1 MKKLLIL
8 GGDSALIP
16 IIKAAKA
23 KGIYVITCDYLP
35 NNIAH
40 SYSDAYINHSTTDKE
55 EILADAQKL
64 GIDGIL
70 TFTDSGVYSAAY
82 VAEKM
87 GLPSPGPLPAI
98 EILQNKDKFR
108 EFLLKEGLNVPRF
121 YEFFD
126 KDKFLSS
133 ASLYSF
139 PVIVKPIDS
148 AGSKGV
154 TKVCENGQLSEAFDR
169 AVGFSSRK
177 GVIVEEFIE
186 PDGPQLHGDCYV
198 ENGHLSFIYLGD
210 HHFDSAINN
219 LVPISTTWPS
229 IHPKEHIE
237 SVTKQISKVIE
248 SVGFV
253 QGGINI
259 EARISKKDGKA
270 YLIDVGARNG
280 GNFTP
285 IVIHYAS
292 GFDFVDSALNYAL
305 GLPQNNYHISDNG
318 YYAYMVIHAK
328 NDGCLESITISDE
341 LSSHIVE
348 RYDYYKYGD
357 KVRSFRGANAAIG
370 ILIVKFSS
378 TEEMWSFVENMDLH
392 IEVVTKM

>member
-87 GLPSPGPLPAI
+87 GFPSPGPLPAI

-108 EFLLKEGLNVPRF
+108 EFLLKERLNVPKF
-121 YEFFD
+121 KEFFD
-126 KDKFLSS
+126 KNSYEKEVSS
-133 ASLYSF
+133 FEL
-139 PVIVKPIDS
+139 PIIVKPIDS

-154 TKVCENGQLSEAFDR
+154 TKVERAEEADSAYDN
-169 AVGFSSRK
+169 AVKFSNRN

-186 PDGPQLHGDCYV
+186 PDGPQIHGDCYAK
-198 ENGHLSFIYLGD
+198 NGKLSFICLGD
-210 HHFDSAINN
+210 HHFDSSINN

-229 IHPKEHIE
+229 IHSKEHIE
-237 SVTKQISKVIE
+237 AVTNQISKVIE
-248 SVGFV
+248 RVGFI

-292 GFDFVDSALNYAL
+292 GFDLVDSAINYSLN
-305 GLPQNNYHISDNG
+305 LPSQTYPLSNNG
-318 YYAYMVIHAK
+318 FYAYMVIHAK
-328 NDGCLESITISDE
+328 NDGVLENITISDE

-357 KVRSFRGANAAIG
+357 KVRSFRGANAAVG

-378 TEEMWSFVENMDLH
+378 KEEMWDFVENMDLH
-392 IEVVTKM
+392 IVVVTE

>member
-16 IIKAAKA
+16 VIKAAKA

-35 NNIAH
+35 NNVAH
-40 SYSDAYINHSTTDKE
+40 TYSDAYINHSTTDKE
-55 EILADAQKL
+55 DILADAQRL

-87 GLPSPGPLPAI
+87 GLPSPGPLESI

-108 EFLLKEGLNVPRF
+108 AFLRSEGLNAP
-121 YEFFD
+121 
-126 KDKFLSS
+126 KFKEYLTKESYLRGRE
-133 ASLYSF
+133 SLTF

-154 TKVCENGQLSEAFDR
+154 TIIRSIDDYESAYDT
-169 AVGFSSRK
+169 AVQFSNRG
-177 GVIVEEFIE
+177 GVIVEDYIE
-186 PDGPQLHGDCYV
+186 PVGAQIHGDCYV
-198 ENGHLSFIYLGD
+198 KNGELEFIYLGD
-210 HHFDSAINN
+210 HHFDNTINN

-229 IHPKEHIE
+229 IHSVVHIDAVKE
-237 SVTKQISKVIE
+237 QISEVVKRC
-248 SVGFV
+248 GFK
-253 QGGINI
+253 QGSINI

-285 IVIHYAS
+285 IVIQYAS
-292 GFDFVDSALNYAL
+292 GFDFVDSSINYAL
-305 GLPQNNYHISDNG
+305 GLPQSQYKVENKG
-318 YYAYMVIHAK
+318 FFAYMVIHAK
-328 NDGCLESITISDE
+328 QDGIFEHVEISES
-341 LSSHIVE
+341 LKPHIIEQYV
-348 RYDYYKYGD
+348 YYKKGE
-357 KVRSFRGANAAIG
+357 KVRTFKGANAALG
-370 ILIVKFSS
+370 ILIVQFSS
-378 TEEMWSFVENMDLH
+378 NEEMWGFVDNMDSH
-392 IEVVTKM
+392 IVVKVK

>member
-8 GGDSALIP
+8 GGDTALIP

-87 GLPSPGPLPAI
+87 GIPSPGPLPAI
-98 EILQNKDKFR
+98 EIFQNKDKFR
-108 EFLLKEGLNVPRF
+108 RFLLKEGLNVPKF
-121 YEFFD
+121 EEFFD
-126 KDKFLSS
+126 KDSYEKEVSS
-133 ASLYSF
+133 FEF
-139 PVIVKPIDS
+139 PIIVKPIDS

-154 TKVCENGQLSEAFDR
+154 TKVER
-169 AVGFSSRK
+169 AEELDKAYDNAVKFSNRN

-186 PDGPQLHGDCYV
+186 PDGPQIHGDCYAS
-198 ENGHLSFIYLGD
+198 NGKLTFICLGD
-210 HHFDSAINN
+210 HHFDSSINN

-237 SVTKQISKVIE
+237 AVTNQISKVIE
-248 SVGFV
+248 RVGFV

-259 EARISKKDGKA
+259 EARINKKDGKA

-285 IVIHYAS
+285 IVIHYVS
-292 GFDFVDSALNYAL
+292 GFDFVDSAINYAL
-305 GLPQNNYHISDNG
+305 SLPQNNYHISDKG
-318 YYAYMVIHAK
+318 CYAYMVIHAK
-328 NDGCLESITISDE
+328 NDGFLESITISDE
-341 LSSHIVE
+341 LSTHIVE

-357 KVRSFRGANAAIG
+357 KVCSFRGANAAIG

-378 TEEMWSFVENMDLH
+378 KEEMWEFVDNMDSH
-392 IEVVTKM
+392 IEVLTK

>member
-23 KGIYVITCDYLP
+23 KGVYVITCDYLP

-87 GLPSPGPLPAI
+87 GLPSPGPLPSI

-108 EFLLKEGLNVPRF
+108 EFLLKEGLNVPKF
-121 YEFFD
+121 KEFFD
-126 KDKFLSS
+126 KDSYEKEVSS
-133 ASLYSF
+133 FEF
-139 PVIVKPIDS
+139 PIIVKPIDS

-154 TKVCENGQLSEAFDR
+154 TKVER
-169 AVGFSSRK
+169 AEEIDSAYDNAVKFSNRN

-186 PDGPQLHGDCYV
+186 PDGPQIHGDCYAK
-198 ENGHLSFIYLGD
+198 NGKLSFICLGD
-210 HHFDSAINN
+210 HHFDSSINN

-237 SVTKQISKVIE
+237 AVTNQISKVIE
-248 SVGFV
+248 RVGFI

-292 GFDFVDSALNYAL
+292 GFDFVDSAINYSLNLTSQTYPL
-305 GLPQNNYHISDNG
+305 SNNG
-318 YYAYMVIHAK
+318 FYAYMVIHAK
-328 NDGCLESITISDE
+328 NDGCLENITISDV

-378 TEEMWSFVENMDLH
+378 KEEMWEFVENMDLH
-392 IEVVTKM
+392 IVVKVN

>member
-23 KGIYVITCDYLP
+23 KGVYVITCDYLP

-87 GLPSPGPLPAI
+87 GLPSPGPLPSI

-108 EFLLKEGLNVPRF
+108 EFLLKEGLNVPKF
-121 YEFFD
+121 KEFFD
-126 KDKFLSS
+126 KDSYEKEVSS
-133 ASLYSF
+133 FEF
-139 PVIVKPIDS
+139 PIIVKPIDS

-154 TKVCENGQLSEAFDR
+154 TKVER
-169 AVGFSSRK
+169 AEEIDIAYDNAVKFSNRN

-186 PDGPQLHGDCYV
+186 PDGPQIHGDCYAK
-198 ENGHLSFIYLGD
+198 NGKLSFICLGD
-210 HHFDSAINN
+210 HHFDSSINN

-237 SVTKQISKVIE
+237 AVTNQISKVIE
-248 SVGFV
+248 RVGFI

-292 GFDFVDSALNYAL
+292 GFDFVDSAINYSLNLTSQTYPL
-305 GLPQNNYHISDNG
+305 SNNG
-318 YYAYMVIHAK
+318 FYAYMVIHAK
-328 NDGCLESITISDE
+328 NDGCLENITISDV

-378 TEEMWSFVENMDLH
+378 KEEMWEFVENMDLH
-392 IEVVTKM
+392 IVVKVN

>member
-55 EILADAQKL
+55 DILEDARKI

-87 GLPSPGPLPAI
+87 GLPSPGPLSSI

-108 EFLLKEGLNVPRF
+108 EFLLKEGLNVPKF
-121 YEFFD
+121 KEFFD
-126 KDKFLSS
+126 KDSYEKGVRD
-133 ASLYSF
+133 F
-139 PVIVKPIDS
+139 PFPLIVKPIDS

-154 TKVCENGQLSEAFDR
+154 TKVCNENEIIEAYDR
-169 AVGFSSRK
+169 AVGFSNRG

-186 PDGPQLHGDCYV
+186 PDGPQLHGDCYAKD
-198 ENGHLSFIYLGD
+198 GQLSFICMGD
-210 HHFDSAINN
+210 HHFDSTINN

-229 IHPKEHIE
+229 SHPVEQIE
-237 SVTKQISKVIE
+237 AVKDQISSVIKRT
-248 SVGFV
+248 GFI

-259 EARISKKDGKA
+259 EARISKRDGKC

-285 IVIHYAS
+285 IVINYAT

-305 GLPQNNYHISDNG
+305 NLPQQDYSVSNKGN
-318 YYAYMVIHAK
+318 YAYMVIHAK
-328 NDGCLESITISDE
+328 TDGVLENIFVSDE
-341 LSSHIVE
+341 LSNHVVE
-348 RYDYYKYGD
+348 RYDYYKFGE
-357 KVRSFRGANAAIG
+357 KVRSFRGANAAVG
-370 ILIVKFSS
+370 ILIVNFNSHN
-378 TEEMWSFVENMDLH
+378 EMCDFVDNMDSH
-392 IEVVTKM
+392 IKVTVK

>member
-16 IIKAAKA
+16 VIKAAKV

-40 SYSDAYINHSTTDKE
+40 TYSDAYINHSTTDKE
-55 EILADAQKL
+55 DILIDAQRL

-87 GLPSPGPLPAI
+87 GLPSPGPLESI

-108 EFLLKEGLNVPRF
+108 AFLRSEGLNAP
-121 YEFFD
+121 
-126 KDKFLSS
+126 KFKEYLTKESYIRERE
-133 ASLYSF
+133 SLTL

-154 TKVCENGQLSEAFDR
+154 TIIRSIDDYEAAYET
-169 AVGFSSRK
+169 AVQFSNRG
-177 GVIVEEFIE
+177 GVIVEDYIE
-186 PDGPQLHGDCYV
+186 PIGAQIHGDCYV
-198 ENGHLSFIYLGD
+198 KNGELEFIYLGD
-210 HHFDSAINN
+210 HHFDNTINN

-229 IHPKEHIE
+229 AHSEDRINAVKE
-237 SVTKQISKVIE
+237 QISEVIKMC
-248 SVGFV
+248 GFK
-253 QGGINI
+253 QGSINI
-259 EARISKKDGKA
+259 EARINKKDGKA

-285 IVIHYAS
+285 IVIQYAS
-292 GFDFVDSALNYAL
+292 GFDFVDSSINYAL
-305 GLPQNNYHISDNG
+305 GLPQAQYKVENKG
-318 YYAYMVIHAK
+318 FFAYMVIHAK
-328 NDGCLESITISDE
+328 KDGLFEHVEISDC
-341 LSSHIVE
+341 LKPHIIE
-348 RYDYYKYGD
+348 QYMYYKKGE
-357 KVRSFRGANAAIG
+357 KVRTFKGANAALG
-370 ILIVKFSS
+370 ILIVQFSS
-378 TEEMWSFVENMDLH
+378 NEEMWNFVDNMDSH
-392 IEVVTKM
+392 IVVEVK

>member
-1 MKKLLIL
+1 MKRLLIL

-35 NNIAH
+35 NNVAH
-40 SYSDAYINHSTTDKE
+40 HYSDEYINHSTTDKE
-55 EILADAQKL
+55 EILEDSQKL

-87 GLPSPGPLPAI
+87 GIPSPGPLSSI

-108 EFLLKEGLNVPRF
+108 GFLLKEGLNVPKF
-121 YEFFD
+121 KEFFS
-126 KDKFLSS
+126 KDSYVEGVREFTLP
-133 ASLYSF
+133 L
-139 PVIVKPIDS
+139 IVKPIDS

-154 TKVCENGQLSEAFDR
+154 TKVCKENEIYDAYEK
-169 AVGFSSRK
+169 AVGFSNRG

-186 PDGPQLHGDCYV
+186 PDGPQLHGDCYAK
-198 ENGHLSFIYLGD
+198 NGELSFICMGD
-210 HHFDSAINN
+210 HHFDSTINN

-229 IHPKEHIE
+229 SHPAQHIE
-237 SVTKQISKVIE
+237 AVKEQITAVIKR
-248 SVGFV
+248 SGFV

-259 EARISKKDGKA
+259 EARISKRDGKC

-285 IVIHYAS
+285 IVINYAT
-292 GFDFVDSALNYAL
+292 GFDFVDSALNYSL
-305 GLPQNNYHISDNG
+305 NLPQQSYPISNKG

-328 NDGCLESITISDE
+328 TDGLLDNIFVSDA
-341 LSSHIVE
+341 LLNHVVE
-348 RYDYYKYGD
+348 RYDYYKYGE
-357 KVRSFRGANAAIG
+357 KVRSFRGANAAVG
-370 ILIVKFSS
+370 ILIVKFDSQN
-378 TEEMWSFVENMDLH
+378 EMWGFVEDMDSH
-392 IEVVTKM
+392 IKVTVK

>member
-64 GIDGIL
+64 GIDGII

-82 VAEKM
+82 VAENM
-87 GLPSPGPLPAI
+87 GLPSPGPLPSI

-108 EFLLKEGLNVPRF
+108 EFLLKEGLNVPKF
-121 YEFFD
+121 KEFFD
-126 KDKFLSS
+126 KDSYENEVSS
-133 ASLYSF
+133 LEL
-139 PVIVKPIDS
+139 PIIVKPIDS

-154 TKVCENGQLSEAFDR
+154 TKVVSVEELNDAFEN
-169 AVGFSSRK
+169 AVKFSNRN

-186 PDGPQLHGDCYV
+186 PDGPQIHGDCYAK
-198 ENGHLSFIYLGD
+198 NGKLSFICLGD
-210 HHFDSAINN
+210 HHFDSSINN

-229 IHPKEHIE
+229 IHPKEHIAA
-237 SVTKQISKVIE
+237 VTNQISKVIE
-248 SVGFV
+248 RVGFI

-292 GFDFVDSALNYAL
+292 GFDLVDSAINYSLN
-305 GLPQNNYHISDNG
+305 LPSQTYPLSNNG
-318 YYAYMVIHAK
+318 FYAYMVIHAK
-328 NDGCLESITISDE
+328 NDGVLENITISDE

-357 KVRSFRGANAAIG
+357 KVRSFRGANAAVG

-378 TEEMWSFVENMDLH
+378 KEEMWDFVENMDLH
-392 IEVVTKM
+392 IVVVTE

>member
-87 GLPSPGPLPAI
+87 GLPSPGPLPSI

-108 EFLLKEGLNVPRF
+108 EFLLKEGLNVPTF
-121 YEFFD
+121 KEFFD
-126 KDKFLSS
+126 KDSYEKEVSS
-133 ASLYSF
+133 MEM
-139 PVIVKPIDS
+139 PIIVKPIDS

-154 TKVCENGQLSEAFDR
+154 SKVERAEEADSAYDN
-169 AVGFSSRK
+169 AVKFSNRN

-186 PDGPQLHGDCYV
+186 PDGPQIHGDCYAK
-198 ENGHLSFIYLGD
+198 NGKLFFICLGD
-210 HHFDSAINN
+210 HHFDSSINN

-237 SVTKQISKVIE
+237 AVTNQISKVIE
-248 SVGFV
+248 SVGFI

-292 GFDFVDSALNYAL
+292 GFDFVDSAINYSLN
-305 GLPQNNYHISDNG
+305 LPSQTYPLSNNG
-318 YYAYMVIHAK
+318 FYAYMVIHAK
-328 NDGCLESITISDE
+328 NDGCLENITISEE

-378 TEEMWSFVENMDLH
+378 KEEMWDFVENMDSH
-392 IEVVTKM
+392 IVVVTE

>member
-23 KGIYVITCDYLP
+23 KGVYVITCDYLP

-40 SYSDAYINHSTTDKE
+40 TYSDAYINHSTTDKE
-55 EILADAQKL
+55 EILIDAQKL

-82 VAEKM
+82 VAERM
-87 GLPSPGPLPAI
+87 GLPTPGPLLAI

-108 EFLLKEGLNVPRF
+108 EFLLKSGLNVPRF
-121 YEFFD
+121 KEFFD
-126 KDKFLSS
+126 K
-133 ASLYSF
+133 YSYEKEVPSFEF
-139 PVIVKPIDS
+139 PIIVKPIDS

-154 TKVCENGQLSEAFDR
+154 TKVVCAEDLNDAYEN
-169 AVGFSSRK
+169 AVMFSNRK

-186 PDGPQLHGDCYV
+186 PDGPQIHGDCYV
-198 ENGHLSFIYLGD
+198 KNGKLSFIYLGD
-210 HHFDSAINN
+210 HHFDSSINN

-229 IHPKEHIE
+229 VHSDAHIE
-237 SVTKQISKVIE
+237 AVKEQIANVIKL
-248 SVGFV
+248 VGFN

-285 IVIHYAS
+285 IVIQYAS
-292 GFDFVDSALNYAL
+292 GFDFVDSSLNYAL
-305 GLPQNNYHISDNG
+305 SLPQSDYHISNKG
-318 YYAYMVIHAK
+318 NYAYMVIHSK
-328 NDGCLESITISDE
+328 NDGCLKKITISDE

-370 ILIVKFSS
+370 ILIVKFTSK
-378 TEEMWSFVENMDLH
+378 EEMWYFVDQMDFH
-392 IEVVTKM
+392 IIVEVD